1 MFVKLRLFYKKE
13 FTNFIDSNDSIKKFF
28 LYFYVVFQISY
39 LYPNKSSYI
48 ILVGVSEMEL
58 QFPLHNDTSRKIIHI
73 DMDAFFASVEERD
86 HPEFRGHPLV
96 IARHPS
102 DTGGR
107 GVVTT
112 ANYEARKYGIHSAM
126 SAQKA
131 YELCP
136 QAIFKPGDH
145 QKYNEISKK
154 IREIFYQYTDIVEP
168 VSIDEAYLDVT
179 HNKING
185 KSAIKIARLIQTDIW
200 ESVKLTCSAGVS
212 YNKFLAKL
220 ASDFQKPRGLT
231 VVAPQDA
238 LTFLMAL
245 PIEKFHGV
253 GKKTVP
259 KMHELGIFTGKDL
272 FNCTEMMLIQH
283 FGKMGYS
290 LYRKVRGIHDAPVN
304 VTRERKSVGKEHTY
318 GQPLQTEEAVLSQL
332 RQLAEKVEEALK
344 KVQKH
349 GKTVVLKV
357 RYTDYTTITKRIT
370 LPEYIYKKEALFYQA
385 SLIWEEILGVE
396 KGIRLLGITLTNLD
410 PMTYEN
416 IVLPL
421 WE

>member
-1 MFVKLRLFYKKE
+1 MY
-13 FTNFIDSNDSIKKFF
+13 NNS
-28 LYFYVVFQISY
+28 
-39 LYPNKSSYI
+39 
-48 ILVGVSEMEL
+48 GVSLMEL

-86 HPEFRGHPLV
+86 HPELRGKPLV

-112 ANYEARKYGIHSAM
+112 ANYEARKFGIHSAM

-136 QAIFKPGDH
+136 EAIFKPGDH
-145 QKYNEISKK
+145 QKYSAISKEV
-154 IREIFYQYTDIVEP
+154 REIFYRYTDLVEP

-179 HNKING
+179 NNKINC
-185 KSAIKIARLIQTDIW
+185 KSAIKIARMIQLDIW
-200 ESVKLTCSAGVS
+200 QTVHLTCSAGVS

-220 ASDFQKPRGLT
+220 ASDFQKPKGMT
-231 VVAPQDA
+231 VVTPEEAVD
-238 LTFLMAL
+238 FLKAL

-259 KMHELGIFTGKDL
+259 KMHELGIFTGEDL
-272 FNCTEMMLIQH
+272 YQCTEMMLIQQ

-290 LYRKVRGIHDAPVN
+290 LYRKVRGIHDSPVN

-318 GQPLQTEEAVLSQL
+318 GQPLSTEEEVLGQL
-332 RQLAEKVEEALK
+332 RQLAEKVEDSLRR
-344 KVQKH
+344 VQKH

-357 RYTDYTTITKRIT
+357 RYTDYSTVTKRVT
-370 LPEYIYKKEALFYQA
+370 LPEYVYKKEALFYQA
-385 SLIWEEILGVE
+385 SLIWEEILGIE

-421 WE
+421 WETQAIEPEIE

>member
-1 MFVKLRLFYKKE
+1 M
-13 FTNFIDSNDSIKKFF
+13 T
-28 LYFYVVFQISY
+28 
-39 LYPNKSSYI
+39 
-48 ILVGVSEMEL
+48 GL
-58 QFPLHNDTSRKIIHI
+58 QFPLKNDTSRKIIHI

-86 HPEFRGHPLV
+86 QPELAKHPLV

-112 ANYEARKYGIHSAM
+112 ANYLARQYGIHSAM

-136 QAIFKPGDH
+136 HALFVPGNH
-145 QKYNEISKK
+145 QKYREIS
-154 IREIFYQYTDIVEP
+154 RQVRAVFYRYTDLVEI

-179 HNKING
+179 ENKIQST
-185 KSAIKIARLIQTDIW
+185 SAIKIAKLIQHDIW
-200 ESVKLTCSAGVS
+200 QEVQLTCSAGVS

-220 ASDFQKPRGLT
+220 ASDFEKPRGLT
-231 VVAPQDA
+231 VVMPQDA
-238 LTFLMAL
+238 VTFLKKL

-259 KMHELGIFTGKDL
+259 RMHELGVFTGADL
-272 FNCTEMMLIQH
+272 YERSEAELIQH

-290 LYRKVRGIHDAPVN
+290 LYRKVRGIHNAPVN
-304 VTRERKSVGKEHTY
+304 ISRERKSIGKENTY
-318 GQPLQTEEAVLSQL
+318 GQPLATEDECLAQL
-332 RQLAEKVEEALK
+332 RQLSNAVAESLK
-344 KVQKH
+344 KEQKH
-349 GKTVVLKV
+349 GKTVVVKI
-357 RYTDYTTITKRIT
+357 RYADYTTITKRVT
-370 LPEYIYKKEALFYQA
+370 LREYVYRKEEIFSQA

-396 KGIRLLGITLTNLD
+396 KGIRLLGVTVTNLD
-410 PMTYEN
+410 PLTYEN

-421 WE
+421 WETGNPYEKSKH